1 MRAARRRSA
10 LALALVAL
18 AAAAEGNEAGDS
30 VEGQGVVVAAFRV
43 DVDGQTIHG
52 RAAGPEAAPAVLLLH
67 GAAFDSGTW
76 EELGTLGVLAGAGL
90 RAVAIDLPG
99 YGRSKGARAEPQRFL
114 AELLPAL
121 GLGRPV
127 LVSPSMS
134 GAFGFPL
141 VLAHPERLSGF
152 VPVAPVQAAEYAARI
167 QKSPLP
173 ALIVWGEEDRLFPPA
188 QAQRLAASFSDAQVL
203 ILPGARHPA
212 YLDQPAAFHEA
223 LLAFA
228 RRVSAP
234 R

>member
-1 MRAARRRSA
+1 
-10 LALALVAL
+10 
-18 AAAAEGNEAGDS
+18 
-30 VEGQGVVVAAFRV
+30 
-43 DVDGQTIHG
+43 
-52 RAAGPEAAPAVLLLH
+52 
-67 GAAFDSGTW
+67 
-76 EELGTLGVLAGAGL
+76 
-90 RAVAIDLPG
+90 
-99 YGRSKGARAEPQRFL
+99 
-114 AELLPAL
+114 
-121 GLGRPV
+121 
-127 LVSPSMS
+127 
-134 GAFGFPL
+134 
-141 VLAHPERLSGF
+141 
-152 VPVAPVQAAEYAARI
+152 VAPVQAPEYAARI